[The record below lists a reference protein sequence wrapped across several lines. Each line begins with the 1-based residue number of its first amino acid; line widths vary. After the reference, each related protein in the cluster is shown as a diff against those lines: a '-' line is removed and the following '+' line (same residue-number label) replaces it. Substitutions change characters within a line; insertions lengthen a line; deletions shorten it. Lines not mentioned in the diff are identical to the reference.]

1 MGQYKLAYVMYG
13 PSEDMNDK
21 YVAEIPAL
29 PGCRAWGDTPEE
41 TLWILEGVAQAF
53 IDSYLEHGEPLPHG
67 VVAAPIAAGEVTVT
81 A

>member
-1 MGQYKLAYVMYG
+1 MGQYKLAYVMYE

-41 TLWILEGVAQAF
+41 TLWILESVAQAF
-53 IDSYLEHGEPLPHG
+53 IDSYLEHGEPLPQG
-67 VVAAPIAAGEVTVT
+67 VVAAPIAEGEVTVT